1 MQKLLDKTY
10 TFTSLFRIVIKF
22 SEIILISDMFNYL
35 GDLMFKRSNLM
46 FAQEINFS
54 HILKYSLFNMI
65 SGQCSPSKM

>member
-54 HILKYSLFNMI
+54 YILKYSLFNMI